1 MIKITSKL
9 LFKFIS
15 NKEKEKGQ
23 FKRTLDYYFLKK
35 KIIKAEMG

>member
-23 FKRTLDYYFLKK
+23 FKRTLDYFLKK